1 METKICNLCKKEFI
15 SKRKNSHYCSD
26 ICKKEALKLYKKSYA
41 ASLPIRNLKGI
52 EGIDYV
58 TCKLCNKK
66 MEAIQGRHLTC
77 THGITSKE
85 YKKMFPSAKMLPDN
99 YVGGFRQSKG
109 KHMKEEKYRKMFS
122 DKWKGKKN
130 CNHKSN
136 TTEKTRKERSPFSKE
151 FYDKKNIPQ
160 EQRAIFIKD
169 ALKNREF
176 NTRLEYYTK
185 RGFSDEES
193 KKMLKDRQTTFS
205 LEKCI
210 KKYGEIEGTKKWKE
224 RQEKWKRKVF
234 NKNTHIGK
242 GISKLSEEII
252 SKILFY
258 NINKDVLLYD
268 KNEKFIYDKV
278 KHCIYKYD
286 LTNKTNKRI
295 IEVNGIFWH
304 CKENIYK
311 DDYFHKIKNKTAKEI
326 REMDAIKYD
335 LAKAFGYKILIIWE
349 DDYKNNPEETIKK
362 CISFI
367 YEKTN

>member
-1 METKICNLCKKEFI
+1 MKIKKCEICNKEFKVTCGSKFCSLECKKIADNKRYKNSNLARHKLYNGIEGEDYIICKICNMKVKRVYGQHLKFIHKTTTSEYKKEFPG
-15 SKRKNSHYCSD
+15 
-26 ICKKEALKLYKKSYA
+26 A
-41 ASLPIRNLKGI
+41 PI
-52 EGIDYV
+52 
-58 TCKLCNKK
+58 
-66 MEAIQGRHLTC
+66 M
-77 THGITSKE
+77 TSKDKE
-85 YKKMFPSAKMLPDN
+85 TSIKN
-99 YVGGFRQSKG
+99 RC
-109 KHMKEEKYRKMFS
+109 KHMKEEKYRKMS
-122 DKWKGKKN
+122 SERWKGEKN
-130 CNHKSN
+130 VNSKSK

-176 NTRLEYYTK
+176 DTRLEYYTK
-185 RGFSDEES
+185 RGFSLEEA

-234 NKNTHIGK
+234 NKNTHISK

-258 NINKDVLLYD
+258 NVNKDVLLYD
-268 KNEKFIYDKV
+268 KNEKFIYDKD
-278 KHCIYKYD
+278 KHCVYKYD

-304 CKENIYK
+304 CKEGIYK
-311 DDYFHKIKNKTAKEI
+311 EDYFHKIKNKTAKEI

-335 LAKAFGYKILIIWE
+335 LAKTFGYKILIIWE

-362 CISFI
+362 CVSFI